1 MTVSL
6 RLHLLYWFLP
16 KQNIQFDFVIPDQ
29 NQLFGE
35 GEYYKI
41 VTKKRFPIDV
51 NEDENEYNKKVQLIL
66 KKRAI
71 GIDKLI
77 NFANYKD
84 PARPRY
90 SSKEPNKLSPIQ
102 LIEKQSEIQ
111 TKINEWTKK
120 YVRDFATELNS
131 KLQKVK
137 HDQDKRFIKEAFN
150 EGLRKKAKERE
161 AKKDILPD
169 SDDEVSCS

>member
-1 MTVSL
+1 M
-6 RLHLLYWFLP
+6 
-16 KQNIQFDFVIPDQ
+16 IPDQ

-41 VTKKRFPIDV
+41 VTKKRFPI
-51 NEDENEYNKKVQLIL
+51 EESDEEKEYNKKVNLIL

-77 NFANYKD
+77 NSANCKD
-84 PARPRY
+84 PSRPIY
-90 SSKEPNKLSPIQ
+90 SSREPNKLSTIQ
-102 LIEKQSEIQ
+102 LIQKQSEIQ

-120 YVRDFATELNS
+120 YVRDFATELNN

-137 HDQDKRFIKEAFN
+137 HYQDKRFIQEAFN
-150 EGLRKKAKERE
+150 EELRKKAKERE
-161 AKKDILPD
+161 TKKEILPD
-169 SDDEVSCS
+169 SDDEVSSF

>member
-1 MTVSL
+1 MINSSFYTTYL
-6 RLHLLYWFLP
+6 NKNFKFY
-16 KQNIQFDFVIPDQ
+16 FVIPDQ

-35 GEYYKI
+35 GEYYTI
-41 VTKKRFPIDV
+41 VTKKRFPI
-51 NEDENEYNKKVQLIL
+51 EESEEEKEYNKKVNLIL

-77 NFANYKD
+77 NSANYKD
-84 PARPRY
+84 PVRPKYY
-90 SSKEPNKLSPIQ
+90 SSKEPNRLSTIQ

-150 EGLRKKAKERE
+150 EELRRKAKERE
-161 AKKDILPD
+161 AKKEILPD
-169 SDDEVSCS
+169 SDDEVSLS

>member
-1 MTVSL
+1 M
-6 RLHLLYWFLP
+6 
-16 KQNIQFDFVIPDQ
+16 
-29 NQLFGE
+29 
-35 GEYYKI
+35 
-41 VTKKRFPIDV
+41 
-51 NEDENEYNKKVQLIL
+51 

-77 NFANYKD
+77 NSANYKD
-84 PARPRY
+84 PARPIF
-90 SSKEPNKLSPIQ
+90 SSREPNKLSTIQ
-102 LIEKQSEIQ
+102 LIQKQSEIQ
-111 TKINEWTKK
+111 SKINEWTKK

-169 SDDEVSCS
+169 SDDEVSLS